1 MKKRNKGRNW
11 KLPDVPASMTEV
23 LINEEYG
30 YRYWRFL
37 FNGSQNELI
46 AWWKGLASVNPFFF
60 NPGTAIVQA
69 GLGQIEKVDQ
79 GRRVQMDAILGR
91 CRLLLE
97 LHEDD
102 DSCLL
107 VLGNSNP
114 GNYLIPSSVVD
125 RIYHAGFRQ
134 LVD

>member
-1 MKKRNKGRNW
+1 MNRIRGRGSR
-11 KLPDVPASMTEV
+11 LPDVPANMTEV

-37 FNGSQNELI
+37 FNGNREELI
-46 AWWKGLASVNPFFF
+46 IWWKNLASVNPFFF
-60 NPGTAIVQA
+60 NPGTAVVQR

-79 GRRVQMDAILGR
+79 DRRVQMNAILGR
-91 CRLLLE
+91 CCLLLE

-114 GNYLIPSSVVD
+114 GNYLIPSSVVE
-125 RIYHAGFRQ
+125 RIYHAGFKQ
-134 LVD
+134 FDD